1 VRQSLDKWFLSCS
14 SLKVFSYFLEEGIGA
29 PGGLFLPGGA
39 LDDGHFGALVGVG
52 SRGGA
57 RSRGGVGSQ
66 GGVGSRDGAGAELVA
81 SGLVDEGI
89 DRSLELL
96 LESDDDP
103 ANKSE
108 DHGDREPDDG
118 LPHVRSFLQRPKTKV
133 LIQLVWSGETCF
145 YTLYFFFTT

>member
-14 SLKVFSYFLEEGIGA
+14 SLKVFSYFLEEGIGS
-29 PGGLFLPGGA
+29 PGGLLLPGGA
-39 LDDGHFGALVGVG
+39 LDDGHLGALV
-52 SRGGA
+52 
-57 RSRGGVGSQ
+57 
-66 GGVGSRDGAGAELVA
+66 GVGSRDGAGAEPVA

-133 LIQLVWSGETCF
+133 LIQLVWSGEICF
-145 YTLYFFFTT
+145 YTLYFFFTSLS